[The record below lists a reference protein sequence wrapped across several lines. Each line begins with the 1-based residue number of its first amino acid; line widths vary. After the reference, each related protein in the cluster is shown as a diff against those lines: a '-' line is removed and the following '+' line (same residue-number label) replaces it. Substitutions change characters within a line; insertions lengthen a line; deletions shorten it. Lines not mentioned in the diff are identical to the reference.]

1 MLYKTKKQGNNNRMV
16 LRNRMVNFIL
26 NDDKGTHYGE
36 ERLQEGEGVS
46 HLDIMAELS
55 QRQRGGR

>member
-1 MLYKTKKQGNNNRMV
+1 MRYKTKKQGINNRMV

-26 NDDKGTHYGE
+26 NKGTHYGE